1 MEDKDFEEL
10 VSQALD
16 YLPQEFLEKLENL
29 NVTIADWPMPD
40 QIRGRGG
47 LLLGL
52 YEGVPQTRRGRYGI
66 GGVLPDKITIFKIP
80 ILMISRSLEDI
91 RENVR
96 DTVIHEIAHHFGFSE
111 EGIIKAK
118 REKRKNL

>member
-29 NVTIADWPMPD
+29 NVTIADWPTPG
-40 QIRGRGG
+40 QIGGRGG

>member
-10 VSQALD
+10 VSQTLD
-16 YLPQEFLEKLENL
+16 SLPQEFLEKLENL
-29 NVTIADWPMPD
+29 NVTIAGWPRPA
-40 QIRGRGG
+40 QIRGKRG

-80 ILMISRSLEDI
+80 ILMISKSLEDI

-96 DTVIHEIAHHFGFSE
+96 DTVIHEIAHHFGISDDALRMIE
-111 EGIIKAK
+111 DKGS
-118 REKRKNL
+118 